1 MQKMKRS
8 VDWDEL
14 GLADKMRYM
23 EEQTGM
29 KYDQIDEFIKSG
41 LIDPDIDL

>member
-1 MQKMKRS
+1 MEKMKRS

-23 EEQTGM
+23 QEQTGM
-29 KYDQIDEFIKSG
+29 TYDELDG
-41 LIDPDIDL
+41 LIKYGWINPEDF